1 MLQKILVVG
10 LLACCIIGCTIEGPE
25 NNDEESSVLTP
36 AVSTPPVMP
45 IDAECPPEFHG
56 EFISGKL
63 NHSGSEF
70 DRKVINQ
77 NARTYYYTLNL
88 ILNDSTS
95 INVVLKE
102 AVLGLFIQRDGI
114 EVVKTETQIDD
125 EDLLLVRLDHLV
137 EPGTWKGVLIKNLTR
152 NISFQEE

>member
-1 MLQKILVVG
+1 MFQKILFVA
-10 LLACCIIGCTIEGPE
+10 LLVCCSIGCTIEAPE
-25 NNDEESSVLTP
+25 NDDEESIALTP
-36 AVSTPPVMP
+36 AVPTPPVVP
-45 IDAECPPEFHG
+45 VEAECPPEFHG
-56 EFISGKL
+56 EFISGEL
-63 NHSGSEF
+63 NRSGSEF

-77 NARTYYYTLNL
+77 NTRIYYYTLNL
-88 ILNDSTS
+88 RLNDSTS

-114 EVVKTETQIDD
+114 KAAKTETQIED

-152 NISFQEE
+152 NISFEEE